1 MIQLSPKVTNDSFNL
16 PNSGSDL
23 LPKMT
28 YLSPKVTNESSILP
42 NSGLDIL
49 PKMTNELANLPN
61 KRYGS
66 NKQHNSLQL
75 RELNCNSLPQPR
87 PSGIIS
93 NVSIEHN
100 TTDLGSRIL
109 HRSNKPDSLT
119 EIPSIPNQNKRK
131 HSEFPFPAASPT
143 FPNNV
148 DKKIVSHFPKNTTR
162 SNTKHSS
169 SNRCPNQ
176 PNKIT
181 EYFMRYKQ

>member
-1 MIQLSPKVTNDSFNL
+1 
-16 PNSGSDL
+16 
-23 LPKMT
+23 MT
-28 YLSPKVTNESSILP
+28 YLSPEVTNESSILP

-61 KRYGS
+61 KRYDL
-66 NKQHNSLQL
+66 NKKHNSLQQ

-119 EIPSIPNQNKRK
+119 EIPSIQNQNKRK
-131 HSEFPFPAASPT
+131 YSEFPFPAASPT

-148 DKKIVSHFPKNTTR
+148 DKKIISHSPKNTTP
-162 SNTKHSS
+162 SNAKRSS

-181 EYFMRYKQ
+181 EYFMMYKQ